1 MDRGEYVETR
11 RKRYLAQTLEE
22 FEETVEKAIERAA
35 PHLPPNLRIE
45 LAAAIANHKATVRRK
60 IQALATDCA
69 DLMAHGDSA
78 LNGFAQ
84 ELTDRLYPDG
94 RPTTKRSS

>member
-22 FEETVEKAIERAA
+22 FENTVEKLLDQAA
-35 PHLPPNLRIE
+35 PHLPPALRIE
-45 LAAAIANHKATVRRK
+45 LSAAVETHKATVRRK

-69 DLMAHGDSA
+69 DLMAHSDTA
-78 LNGFAQ
+78 FNGFAQ
-84 ELTDRLYPDG
+84 EMRDRLHPEG
-94 RPTTKRSS
+94 RPH

>member
-22 FEETVEKAIERAA
+22 FEESVEKLVEEAA
-35 PHLPPNLRIE
+35 PHLPPALRIE
-45 LAAAIANHKATVRRK
+45 LSAAIERHKATVRRK

-69 DLMAHGDSA
+69 DLMNHSGLS
-78 LNGFAQ
+78 LNGFARDAR
-84 ELTDRLYPDG
+84 DRLHPEG
-94 RPTTKRSS
+94 RPH